1 MTKTMS
7 TPKRRHRIKSVLR
20 EAKRTIN
27 SRWRESVAVIV
38 YFALD
43 YAQDGAIDGSVLV
56 AIAERLP
63 VLL

>member
-27 SRWRESVAVIV
+27 TRWRETTALIV
-38 YFALD
+38 YLSLD
-43 YAQDGAIDGSVLV
+43 YAQDGIIDGSLLVSVL
-56 AIAERLP
+56 ERLP
-63 VLL
+63 VIL